1 MFDIF
6 KGQRGLTLFATIL
19 IIFYGI
25 YYMPI
30 DSFAMNAPIKMAL
43 MISSIIVLLFY
54 SFKSSKAVVW
64 GIIYLVFQYAVAS
77 FHPDTFRWST
87 YIYSIL
93 LVLTFVSFYNL
104 VWIEKVFTIE
114 HFIRICKWF
123 MMAYFVVCII
133 QQAALLVGINYMPLI
148 NMMQNLDRGL
158 GCQSLSMEPSTF
170 GRFMLVFYYAYVKC
184 QEYKRDEGPF
194 TLRELFSGEH
204 KWVTICFLWM
214 MLTMGSGTAFVCL
227 ILLSLYFVRAHN
239 WYYII
244 PTLAVSYGLV
254 QNSGIEA
261 LDRATNTI
269 EATATLDK
277 KNVQET
283 DGSAAARISPIL
295 NSLQAD
301 FTKKETWLGHGI
313 DYGKN
318 NSTFSKQT
326 GTLFED
332 YGLLFY
338 IISLLFT
345 FSCAYSFWSLGCIF
359 MFAGVGGSM
368 GTNIQYAWELAMVM
382 TCVKYFHENRYNPEI
397 YENNDDENEEIL
409 DKRTIYEGPDSC
421 NMHV

>member
-43 MISSIIVLLFY
+43 MVSSIVVLLFY
-54 SFKSSKAVVW
+54 TFKTSKALIL
-64 GIIYLVFQYAVAS
+64 GIMYLIFQYTVAS
-77 FHPDTFRWST
+77 FHPETFRWST

-93 LVLTFVSFYNL
+93 LVLTYVSFYNL
-104 VWIEKVFTIE
+104 VYIEKVFTID

-123 MMAYFVVCII
+123 MMLYFVWCIM
-133 QQAALLVGINYMPLI
+133 QQVLTIVGIGYFPLL
-148 NMMQNLDRGL
+148 NMMKNLDRGI

-184 QEYKRDEGPF
+184 SEYKRGEGPF
-194 TLRELFSGEH
+194 TLSELFSGEH
-204 KWVTICFLWM
+204 KWVTIRFLWM

-227 ILLSLYFVRAHN
+227 ILFALYFVRKDN

-244 PTLAVSYGLV
+244 PILVVCYTLI

-277 KNVQET
+277 ETVQET
-283 DGSAAARISPIL
+283 DGSASARIAPVI
-295 NSLQAD
+295 NSLNAD
-301 FTKKETWLGHGI
+301 FSKKETWLGYGI
-313 DYGKN
+313 DHGKN
-318 NSTFSKQT
+318 ASTFYKQT
-326 GTLFED
+326 GTVFDD

-338 IISLLFT
+338 ILSLIFT
-345 FSCAYSFWSLGCIF
+345 LSCSYKFLSLATIF
-359 MFAGVGGSM
+359 MFAGVTGRA
-368 GTNIQYAWELAMVM
+368 GTNIQYAWELMMVL
-382 TCVKYFHENRYNPEI
+382 TCVRYFYENRYNPEI
-397 YENNDDENEEIL
+397 YEDNEEGEENDCGNKENTL
-409 DKRTIYEGPDSC
+409 TT
-421 NMHV
+421 

>member
-30 DSFAMNAPIKMAL
+30 DSFGMNAPIKMAL
-43 MISSIIVLLFY
+43 MASSIVVLLFY
-54 SFKSSKAVVW
+54 TFKTSKALIL
-64 GIIYLVFQYAVAS
+64 GIMYLIFQYVVMGFQS
-77 FHPDTFRWST
+77 GGVIWNS

-93 LVLTFVSFYNL
+93 LVFTYVCFYNL
-104 VWIEKVFTIE
+104 IYIEKVFTID

-123 MMAYFVVCII
+123 MMLYFVWCII
-133 QQAALLVGINYMPLI
+133 QQVLTIVGIGYFPLL
-148 NMMQNLDRGL
+148 NMMKNLDRGI

-184 QEYKRDEGPF
+184 SEYKRGEGPF
-194 TLRELFSGEH
+194 TLSELFSGEH
-204 KWVTICFLWM
+204 KWVTIRFLWM

-227 ILLSLYFVRAHN
+227 ILFALYFVRKDN

-244 PTLAVSYGLV
+244 PILTVCYILI

-277 KNVQET
+277 GAIQET
-283 DGSAAARISPIL
+283 DGSASARIAPFI
-295 NSLQAD
+295 NSLNAD
-301 FTKKETWLGHGI
+301 FSKKETWFGYGI
-313 DYGKN
+313 TYTREN
-318 NSTFSKQT
+318 NSFYKQT
-326 GTLFED
+326 LTLFD
-332 YGLLFY
+332 NYGLLFY
-338 IISLLFT
+338 ILSLIFA
-345 FSCAYSFWSLGCIF
+345 FSCAYNFWSIGCIF
-359 MFAGVGGSM
+359 MFAGIAGGM

-382 TCVKYFHENRYNPEI
+382 TCVRYFYENRYNPEI
-397 YENNDDENEEIL
+397 YENNESLDDIHDNF
-409 DKRTIYEGPDSC
+409 
-421 NMHV
+421 

>member
-6 KGQRGLTLFATIL
+6 KRQSGLTLFATIL

-43 MISSIIVLLFY
+43 MLSSIIVLLFY
-54 SFKSSKAVVW
+54 SFKASKALIW

-77 FHPDTFRWST
+77 FHPETFRWST

-93 LVLTFVSFYNL
+93 LVVTFVCFYNL
-104 VWIEKVFTIE
+104 VWIEKVFTID
-114 HFIRICKWF
+114 HFIKICKWF

-133 QQAALLVGINYMPLI
+133 QQTALLIGISYMPLL
-148 NMMQNLDRGL
+148 NMMQNLGRGL

-170 GRFMLVFYYAYVKC
+170 GRFMLVFYYAYIKC

-194 TLRELFSGEH
+194 SLKELFEGEH
-204 KWVTICFLWM
+204 KWVTIRFLWM
-214 MLTMGSGTAFVCL
+214 MFTMGSGTAFLCL
-227 ILLSLYFVRAHN
+227 ILFALYFVRRHN

-244 PTLAVSYGLV
+244 PSLILCYALL

-261 LDRATNTI
+261 LDRTTKTI

-277 KNVQET
+277 ETVQET
-283 DGSAAARISPIL
+283 DGSASARIAPIL

-301 FTKKETWLGHGI
+301 LTKKETWLGYGI

-318 NSTFSKQT
+318 HGTFYKQT
-326 GTLFED
+326 GTLFDD
-332 YGLLFY
+332 YGLIFY
-338 IISLLFT
+338 IISLLFC
-345 FSCAYSFWSLGCIF
+345 FSCAYDFWSLGCIF
-359 MFAGVGGSM
+359 MFAGVAGNM

-382 TCVKYFHENRYNPEI
+382 SCVKYFYKNRYNPEI
-397 YENNDDENEEIL
+397 YEEVDNNTEEDEI
-409 DKRTIYEGPDSC
+409 I
-421 NMHV
+421 